1 MHSASRHCGVQTTTS
16 HRVTANIRAELAR
29 RGLNQGDIASVLR
42 TTQASVSRRMLC
54 RVPFDIEELDKIADL
69 LGIDLE
75 ALIADHSRA
84 IPA

>member
-1 MHSASRHCGVQTTTS
+1 
-16 HRVTANIRAELAR
+16 
-29 RGLNQGDIASVLR
+29 
-42 TTQASVSRRMLC
+42 MLC